1 MPAKSAEACMLL
13 YERALEPAWL
23 EADLSALRISALR
36 AAVCLQSRGC
46 PLRGIWGTKDL
57 AAQKQRFLDN
67 GWQRAK
73 ALDMHT
79 VYGRHVD
86 ALQRRRSAVVLPC
99 HLLLH

>member
-1 MPAKSAEACMLL
+1 MLL
-13 YERALEPAWL
+13 FGRALEPASL
-23 EADLSALRISALR
+23 EADLSALWISALR

-46 PLRGIWGTKDL
+46 PLRGIRGTKDL

-67 GWQRAK
+67 GWQRAE

-86 ALQRRRSAVVLPC
+86 AQQKRRSAVALSC